1 MGMALICIISSQVRS
16 SLDKFSDRS
25 GSIDTA
31 ASCILVDI
39 RLEVV
44 VPRDLVLVRLLNV
57 VFVSLRIRFAVAA
70 SDTQVIRQR
79 NSFCG
84 LPLKAK
90 PTDAR
95 LLAGK

>member
-1 MGMALICIISSQVRS
+1 MQTGMALICIISSQVRS
-16 SLDKFSDRS
+16 SLDKFSDKS

-57 VFVSLRIRFAVAA
+57 VFVSLRIRFAVAV
-70 SDTQVIRQR
+70 SNTGIREI
-79 NSFCG
+79 FIWFY
-84 LPLKAK
+84 LFLIF
-90 PTDAR
+90 
-95 LLAGK
+95 

>member
-1 MGMALICIISSQVRS
+1 MHTGMALICMISSQVRS

-31 ASCILVDI
+31 ASCIVVDI

-70 SDTQVIRQR
+70 SNRRVKIFHLQFI
-79 NSFCG
+79 S
-84 LPLKAK
+84 
-90 PTDAR
+90 
-95 LLAGK
+95 